1 MKTKQLEDTIR
12 ELFVR
17 DMEIMVAKNHDYSS
31 EEDALENFR
40 DWGLTGFAVR
50 IGDKYKRLKNIIQK
64 GGNAVQGEGLE
75 DALLDIGV
83 YCYLARVFLME
94 KKMPEYPDPTQIKV
108 NGKWLKDTSKMTAT
122 ELIEATKEEK

>member
-1 MKTKQLEDTIR
+1 MKTKQLKDTI
-12 ELFVR
+12 ETLFKR
-17 DMEIMVAKNHDYSS
+17 DMEVMVAKNHDYSS

-64 GGNAVQGEGLE
+64 GGNAVQGEGLQ

-94 KKMPEYPDPTQIKV
+94 RKGTP
-108 NGKWLKDTSKMTAT
+108 LKDTSKMTAT
-122 ELIEATKEEK
+122 ELIQSEENK